1 MSTLVEYLKQKREAV
16 QARDLAVRRGSAGAI
31 ELKATVTAEGRS
43 GIRRIRIRDFQLIS
57 DSPPSFAG
65 YDLGPSSPE
74 LQLGILGSCLN
85 HTYLIQA
92 AVLQIALESI
102 EVEVT
107 ARIDPRAR
115 QTGHES
121 TPVYPHAIAY
131 TVRLSSPA
139 SDADI
144 AKLTKAVE
152 ESCPILNLLRSPQQ
166 IEGSVL
172 RIAARPA
179 DANAA

>member
-1 MSTLVEYLKQKREAV
+1 MSTLVEYLKQKRQAV
-16 QARDLAVRRGSAGAI
+16 LSQDAAIRQGTLGAHD
-31 ELKATVTAEGRS
+31 LKATVTAEGRS
-43 GIRRIRIRDFQLIS
+43 GVRRIRIRDFQLIT

-74 LQLGILGSCLN
+74 VQLGILGSCLN

-92 AVLQIALESI
+92 AILQVALDSI

-107 ARIDPRAR
+107 GRVDPRAR
-115 QTGHES
+115 RPGHES
-121 TPVYPHAIAY
+121 TPVYPHAISF

-139 SDADI
+139 SDSEI
-144 AKLTKAVE
+144 AALTKAVE

-166 IEGSVL
+166 IAGFVVHTAPKAL
-172 RIAARPA
+172 AA
-179 DANAA
+179 D

>member
-16 QARDLAVRRGSAGAI
+16 LAQDSAIRGGAVGALD
-31 ELKATVTAEGRS
+31 LKATVTAEGRS
-43 GIRRIRIRDFQLIS
+43 GIRRIRIRDFQVIT

-92 AVLQIALESI
+92 AILQVALESI

-107 ARIDPRAR
+107 GRIDPPGPPAR
-115 QTGHES
+115 S
-121 TPVYPHAIAY
+121 RIHAG
-131 TVRLSSPA
+131 LS
-139 SDADI
+139 
-144 AKLTKAVE
+144 
-152 ESCPILNLLRSPQQ
+152 
-166 IEGSVL
+166 
-172 RIAARPA
+172 AR
-179 DANAA
+179 DHL